1 MPELKTEQTT
11 THTLTLTSAELTALR
26 NAACIALDPNAR
38 AAFDERHGHPDWYG
52 SPDPEAWR
60 AFARLGLPPT
70 RGDAEYTNPSLI
82 GRMIG
87 V

>member
-60 AFARLGLPPT
+60 AFAVSACRPHEATPSTPT
-70 RGDAEYTNPSLI
+70 PHSSAA
-82 GRMIG
+82 
-87 V
+87 